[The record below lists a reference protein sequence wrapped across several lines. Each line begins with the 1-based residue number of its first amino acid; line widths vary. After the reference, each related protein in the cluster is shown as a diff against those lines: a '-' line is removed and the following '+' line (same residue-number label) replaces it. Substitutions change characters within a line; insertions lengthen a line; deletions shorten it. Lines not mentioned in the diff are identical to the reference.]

1 MSYTIIKDPALGRF
15 HISKDAYCYTVVE
28 TITPDEKN
36 LENGSKGKAYEKPV
50 GHYGKLSH
58 ALAKIA
64 KGKVD
69 RKTEY
74 NSVISYI
81 REYEKE
87 RELMNELLNKL
98 EI

>member
-28 TITPDEKN
+28 TITPDEK
-36 LENGSKGKAYEKPV
+36 
-50 GHYGKLSH
+50 LSQ

-81 REYEKE
+81 KEYEKE

>member
-36 LENGSKGKAYEKPV
+36 LESGSKGKAYEKPV

-81 REYEKE
+81 KEYEKE

>member
-50 GHYGKLSH
+50 GHYGKLSN

-87 RELMNELLNKL
+87 RKLMNELLNKL

>member
-36 LENGSKGKAYEKPV
+36 LENGSEGKAYEKPV

-87 RELMNELLNKL
+87 RELMDELLNKL

>member
-87 RELMNELLNKL
+87 RELMDELLNKL